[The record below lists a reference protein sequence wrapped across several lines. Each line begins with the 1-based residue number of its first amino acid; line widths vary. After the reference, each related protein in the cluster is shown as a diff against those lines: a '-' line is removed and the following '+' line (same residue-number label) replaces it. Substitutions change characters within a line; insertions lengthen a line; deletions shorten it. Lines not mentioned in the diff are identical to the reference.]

1 LEHCYF
7 LYGGIQMKAF
17 ARVFAVGLM
26 TVALATFVA
35 CGDDDT
41 PTPQPDSVETP
52 DDGDTDTTEPGDDV
66 KPGEDVDAREDT
78 DPGEEPEP
86 DTKED
91 ADTEDDTDTD
101 TEEPPECVKDC
112 EGRTCG
118 LDPVCG
124 ESCGECDTDGGE
136 ICVEMIGQCLEA
148 KNWDTDKPTSWGPAG
163 LVQTLDLPDTGT
175 SKEVCF
181 DYTDDGSGDNGL
193 ATVKGLIGDALKDAH
208 TFGIIFEFED
218 VANFENSGE
227 FRLIGLMGEPDESEG
242 AEPGDYLI
250 NEDSYIKEAAVPM
263 ITFPGSEVTN
273 RVLTTPKARFVLTV
287 PVKDDLVISASLS
300 DAQIKGDVVACDD
313 DDKCA
318 DGVVIE
324 NGVLSGILTKQD
336 FQRVADDLVA
346 WCDAQPEDERDS
358 ICGYLK
364 PATINM
370 VLGLFDLHKKDDGTY
385 VPKNPEEGFPA
396 NALSAC
402 VQFTLSK
409 IVIKGFIPEEPAAE

>member
-1 LEHCYF
+1 
-7 LYGGIQMKAF
+7 MKAF

-66 KPGEDVDAREDT
+66 KPDEDVDAREDT

-86 DTKED
+86 DTKEDADTEDDTDTKED

-181 DYTDDGSGDNGL
+181 DYTDDGDGDNGL
-193 ATVKGLIGDALKDAH
+193 SGVKGLIGNALKDAH

-218 VANFENSGE
+218 VTNFENSGE
-227 FRLIGLMGEPDESEG
+227 FRLIGLMGEPDKSEG

-250 NEDSYIKEAAVPM
+250 NEDSYIREAAVPM

-273 RVLTTPKARFVLTV
+273 RVLTTPKARFVLTI
-287 PVKDDLVISASLS
+287 PVQENLVISASLS

-358 ICGYLK
+358 MCGYLK
-364 PATINM
+364 PSTINM
-370 VLGLFDLHKKDDGTY
+370 VLGLFDLHKKSDGTY
-385 VPKNPEEGFPA
+385 VPKNVDEGFPA